1 MRLNNLKAFFF
12 AMILIPGLVF
22 VGEAI
27 PGSNLPTSL
36 SAQTVTAR
44 SSRPSVG
51 RRIYRGGRWVV
62 RKTWN
67 GTKWVSR
74 RVWVAT
80 KWTGRKTW
88 HGTKKVGRAVKRAVT

>member
-1 MRLNNLKAFFF
+1 MITNRFKALFL
-12 AMILIPGLVF
+12 AALMIPGLAVI
-22 VGEAI
+22 GEAM
-27 PGSNLPTSL
+27 PAGNYSNTVY
-36 SAQTVTAR
+36 AQTVTAR
-44 SSRPSVG
+44 STRPSVG

-88 HGTKKVGRAVKRAVT
+88 RGTKKVGRAVKRAVT

>member
-1 MRLNNLKAFFF
+1 MLLV
-12 AMILIPGLVF
+12 PGLVF
-22 VGEAI
+22 VGEVTS
-27 PGSNLPTSL
+27 SNVGPFNAA
-36 SAQTVTAR
+36 AQTVTVR
-44 SSRPSVG
+44 RTSRSVG
-51 RRIYRGGRWVV
+51 RSVYRGGRWVV

>member
-1 MRLNNLKAFFF
+1 MKLNRIKALLF
-12 AMILIPGLVF
+12 AVIMIPGLAF

-27 PGSNLPTSL
+27 PGGSFPYTVA
-36 SAQTVTAR
+36 AQTVTAR

-51 RRIYRGGRWVV
+51 RRIYRKGRWVV
-62 RKTWN
+62 RRTWD

-74 RVWVAT
+74 RVWIGA

-88 HGTKKVGRAVKRAVT
+88 RGTKKVGRAIKRVVT